1 MDNCF
6 GLVKIFSQYS
16 HFKGP
21 FDDDV
26 FGAVVTFLGLTWER
40 VSRVVTGGFDAGF
53 FLLSEF
59 LFLER

>member
-40 VSRVVTGGFDAGF
+40 VSRVVTGGFDAGTF
-53 FLLSEF
+53 FAF
-59 LFLER
+59 